1 MCDAYIQINGCRN
14 KSYFRSQFGK
24 HLHEVLDGA
33 AIFSKKSIT
42 ASSTVEYSTNCRAF
56 TSEKNDLEL
65 DQLICIGEIDKVSC
79 SNNLTP
85 VKNHAGYFRL
95 NSGFMEIHI
104 SILQRSSDIRLF
116 ISTVG
121 KCKIGLKRV
130 YLYV

>member
-1 MCDAYIQINGCRN
+1 M
-14 KSYFRSQFGK
+14 
-24 HLHEVLDGA
+24 
-33 AIFSKKSIT
+33 
-42 ASSTVEYSTNCRAF
+42 EYSTNCRAF

-65 DQLICIGEIDKVSC
+65 DQLICIDEIDKVSC
-79 SNNLTP
+79 SNNLTA
-85 VKNHAGYFRL
+85 VKNHAGYFQL